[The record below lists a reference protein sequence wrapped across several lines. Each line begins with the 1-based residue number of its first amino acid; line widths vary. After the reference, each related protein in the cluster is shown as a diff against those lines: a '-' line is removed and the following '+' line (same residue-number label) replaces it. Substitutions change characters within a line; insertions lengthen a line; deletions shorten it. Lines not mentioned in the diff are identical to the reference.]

1 MPLRR
6 KKWTEEEER
15 TLINKYAV
23 MLADGTLSKLKTREK
38 RFKPIAAYVNMLHH
52 ERDPVAFPWQWTWKD
67 VSTKV
72 QNMRHQYLGVKQKIK
87 KSVVAPDQ
95 GGTATSGGDPGHEEY
110 DWVEGLSRWSNFLR
124 YKDVFG
130 DVSEAHVYFNGG
142 DPRGGTGINDGI
154 RPLGS
159 SHMDALG
166 LSFDVDLLRDGIRGI
181 DGGSDLL
188 GLALGSDYD
197 GEDGDNENR
206 LKEDGE
212 TLEFENSQA
221 VEVRKKRKRLVK
233 NGRSGKVSSLVEQR
247 LWEFLVNQI
256 AQLRERE
263 ARLEGRH
270 YEKQKR
276 EQFRGAEGKRCLEG
290 REKGSGEGGQ
300 NWEKSSSHERVPD
313 WDAMEKESAEK
324 ERKMRE
330 EDMLKERE
338 WEEKMEKRREEW
350 KKRMDDMLRQHRVE
364 MEQLQ
369 GRIMQDQQNVMNQLI
384 GLLSQWTGHSTGMPD
399 HTSAGNPYLSQM
411 VQNLHHVNEIV
422 PSESRIDG
430 DNHDDQFIGK
440 HIKLA
445 AVTSSHKSRFISRKG
460 ASRVMR

>member
-6 KKWTEEEER
+6 KKWSEEEER
-15 TLINKYAV
+15 TLIDKYAV

-38 RFKPIAAYVNMLHH
+38 RFKPIAAYVDMMHH

-87 KSVVAPDQ
+87 KSVVAPEQ
-95 GGTATSGGDPGHEEY
+95 SGGAAPGGDPGHEDY

-130 DVSEAHVYFNGG
+130 DVVSEADDSFSGE
-142 DPRGGTGINDGI
+142 DPRGCSGMGDGI
-154 RPLGS
+154 RPLAS

-166 LSFDVDLLRDGIRGI
+166 SSLDADLLRDGIRGI

-188 GLALGSDYD
+188 GLALESDYD
-197 GEDGDNENR
+197 GEDGDDENQ
-206 LKEDGE
+206 LKEDGDAF
-212 TLEFENSQA
+212 EFENSEA
-221 VEVRKKRKRLVK
+221 AEVGKKRKRLVK
-233 NGRSGKVSSLVEQR
+233 NGRMVEQR

-270 YEKQKR
+270 YEREKR
-276 EQFRGAEGKRCLEG
+276 EQFRGAEGKRRLEG
-290 REKGSGEGGQ
+290 REKGRGQRDQ
-300 NWEKSSSHERVPD
+300 NWERSSQERVRD
-313 WDAMEKESAEK
+313 WGTMEMESAER
-324 ERKMRE
+324 ERRRRE

-338 WEEKMEKRREEW
+338 WEEKLEKRREEW
-350 KKRMDDMLRQHRVE
+350 KKRMDDMLRQHRAE

-369 GRIMQDQQNVMNQLI
+369 ARIMQDQQNVMNQLL
-384 GLLSQWTGHSTGMPD
+384 GLLSQWTGHSTGLHD

-411 VQNLHHVNEIV
+411 VQNLHHVNGIV
-422 PSESRIDG
+422 PGESRIDG
-430 DNHDDQFIGK
+430 DNHDDHFIVD
-440 HIKLA
+440 A
-445 AVTSSHKSRFISRKG
+445 
-460 ASRVMR
+460 